1 MNYLAHLYLSGN
13 NHEIMIGNFIADHVK
28 GKQIELFDDEV
39 VKGIKLHRMIDEFTD
54 SHKVVEQSKI
64 RLRSEFGKYSP
75 VIVDVFYDH
84 YLAINWLEYHHEELS
99 IYANN
104 FYSLLNDNQHRLPLR
119 TQQMIQYMIPQN
131 WLMNYKTIEGIN
143 KTLTGMSKRTKFES
157 RMDEA
162 AIYLDRY
169 YIDFEKEFNEYFE
182 ELRNY
187 VSGVGGE
194 LLRSVFVVTY
204 FKLKLNLII

>member
-28 GKQIELFDDEV
+28 GKQIELFDEEI
-39 VKGIKLHRMIDEFTD
+39 VKGIKLHRLIDEFTD
-54 SHKVVEQSKI
+54 THKVVEQSKI

-84 YLAINWLEYHHEELS
+84 YLAIKWEQYHHEELS
-99 IYANN
+99 LYADN
-104 FYSLLNDNQHRLPLR
+104 FYTLLNNNQHRLPIR

-131 WLMNYKTIEGIN
+131 WLLNYKTIAGIN

-157 RMDEA
+157 KMDGA

-169 YIDFEKEFNEYFE
+169 YSEFENEFNEYFE
-182 ELRNY
+182 ELRTY
-187 VSGVGGE
+187 VSVVGGE
-194 LLRSVFVVTY
+194 VLR
-204 FKLKLNLII
+204 

>member
-28 GKQIELFDDEV
+28 GRQIELFDEEV

-84 YLAINWLEYHHEELS
+84 YLAIKWEQYHHEELS
-99 IYANN
+99 VYANN
-104 FYSLLNDNQHRLPLR
+104 FYTLLKDNHHRLPLR
-119 TQQMIQYMIPQN
+119 TQQMIEYMIPQN
-131 WLMNYKTIEGIN
+131 WLLNYKTVAGIN

-169 YIDFEKEFNEYFE
+169 YSDFEQEFNEYFE
-182 ELRNY
+182 ELRRY
-187 VSGVGGE
+187 VSIVGGE
-194 LLRSVFVVTY
+194 ILQ
-204 FKLKLNLII
+204 

>member
-28 GKQIELFDDEV
+28 GKQIELFDEEI
-39 VKGIKLHRMIDEFTD
+39 VKGIKLHRLIDEFTD
-54 SHKVVEQSKI
+54 THKVVEQSKI

-84 YLAINWLEYHHEELS
+84 YLAIKWEQYHHEDLS
-99 IYANN
+99 LYADN
-104 FYSLLNDNQHRLPLR
+104 FYTLLNNNHHRLPIR

-131 WLMNYKTIEGIN
+131 WLLNYKTIAGIN

-157 RMDEA
+157 KMDIA
-162 AIYLDRY
+162 AIYLDKY
-169 YIDFEKEFNEYFE
+169 YSEFEQEFNEYFE
-182 ELRNY
+182 ELRTY
-187 VSGVGGE
+187 VSVVGGE
-194 LLRSVFVVTY
+194 VLR
-204 FKLKLNLII
+204 

>member
-28 GKQIELFDDEV
+28 GKQIELFDEEI
-39 VKGIKLHRMIDEFTD
+39 VKGIKLHRLIDEFTD
-54 SHKVVEQSKI
+54 THKVVEQSKI

-84 YLAINWLEYHHEELS
+84 YLAIKWEQYHHEDLS
-99 IYANN
+99 LYADN
-104 FYSLLNDNQHRLPLR
+104 FYTLLNNNHHRLPIR

-131 WLMNYKTIEGIN
+131 WLVNYQSIAGID

-157 RMDEA
+157 KMDVA

-169 YIDFEKEFNEYFE
+169 YSEFENEFNEYFE
-182 ELRNY
+182 ELRTY
-187 VSGVGGE
+187 VSVVGGE
-194 LLRSVFVVTY
+194 VLR
-204 FKLKLNLII
+204 

>member
-28 GKQIELFDDEV
+28 GKQIELFDEEI
-39 VKGIKLHRMIDEFTD
+39 VKGIKLHRLIDEFTD
-54 SHKVVEQSKI
+54 THKVVEQSKI

-84 YLAINWLEYHHEELS
+84 YLAIKWEQYHHEELS
-99 IYANN
+99 LYADN
-104 FYSLLNDNQHRLPLR
+104 FYTLLNNNHHRLPIR

-131 WLMNYKTIEGIN
+131 WLLNYKTIAGIN

-157 RMDEA
+157 KMDVA

-169 YIDFEKEFNEYFE
+169 YSEFENEFNEYFE
-182 ELRNY
+182 ELRTY
-187 VSGVGGE
+187 VSVVGGE
-194 LLRSVFVVTY
+194 VLR
-204 FKLKLNLII
+204 

>member
-28 GKQIELFDDEV
+28 GKQIELFDEEI
-39 VKGIKLHRMIDEFTD
+39 VKGIKLHRLIDEFTD
-54 SHKVVEQSKI
+54 THKVVEQSKI

-84 YLAINWLEYHHEELS
+84 YLAIKWEQYHHEELS
-99 IYANN
+99 LYADN
-104 FYSLLNDNQHRLPLR
+104 FYTLLNNNQHRLPIR

-131 WLMNYKTIEGIN
+131 WLLNYKTIAGIN

-157 RMDEA
+157 KMDVA
-162 AIYLDRY
+162 AIYLDQY
-169 YIDFEKEFNEYFE
+169 YSEFENEFNEYFE
-182 ELRNY
+182 ELRTY
-187 VSGVGGE
+187 VSVVGGE
-194 LLRSVFVVTY
+194 VLR
-204 FKLKLNLII
+204 

>member
-28 GKQIELFDDEV
+28 GKQIELFDEEI

-54 SHKVVEQSKI
+54 THKVVEQSKI

-84 YLAINWLEYHHEELS
+84 YLAINWEEYHHEELS
-99 IYANN
+99 VYANN
-104 FYSLLNDNQHRLPLR
+104 FYSLLNDNHHRLPLR
-119 TQQMIQYMIPQN
+119 TQQMIEYMIPQN
-131 WLMNYKTIEGIN
+131 WLMNYKTVAGIN

-169 YIDFEKEFNEYFE
+169 YADFDQEFNKYFE
-182 ELRNY
+182 ELRRY
-187 VSGVGGE
+187 VSVVGGQV
-194 LLRSVFVVTY
+194 LL
-204 FKLKLNLII
+204 

>member
-13 NHEIMIGNFIADHVK
+13 NHELMIGNFIADHVK
-28 GKQIELFDDEV
+28 GKQIELFDEEV

-84 YLAINWLEYHHEELS
+84 YLAVKWEQYHHEVLS
-99 IYANN
+99 VYANN
-104 FYSLLNDNQHRLPLR
+104 FYTLLKDNHHRLPLR
-119 TQQMIQYMIPQN
+119 TQQMIEYMIPQN
-131 WLMNYKTIEGIN
+131 WLVNYQTIAGIN

-162 AIYLDRY
+162 AIYLDKY
-169 YIDFEKEFNEYFE
+169 YSEFEQEFNEYFE
-182 ELRNY
+182 ELRTY
-187 VSGVGGE
+187 VTVVGGE
-194 LLRSVFVVTY
+194 VLR
-204 FKLKLNLII
+204 

>member
-28 GKQIELFDDEV
+28 GKQIELFVEEI
-39 VKGIKLHRMIDEFTD
+39 VKGIKLHRLIDEFTD
-54 SHKVVEQSKI
+54 THKVVEQSKI

-84 YLAINWLEYHHEELS
+84 YLAIKWEQYHHEDLS
-99 IYANN
+99 LYADN
-104 FYSLLNDNQHRLPLR
+104 FYTLLNNNHHRLPMR

-131 WLMNYKTIEGIN
+131 WLLNYKTIAGIN

-157 RMDEA
+157 KMDVA

-169 YIDFEKEFNEYFE
+169 YSEFENEFNEYFE
-182 ELRNY
+182 ELRTY
-187 VSGVGGE
+187 VSVVGGE
-194 LLRSVFVVTY
+194 VLR
-204 FKLKLNLII
+204 

>member
-28 GKQIELFDDEV
+28 GKQIELFDEEI
-39 VKGIKLHRMIDEFTD
+39 VKGIKLHRLIDEFTD
-54 SHKVVEQSKI
+54 THKVVEQSKI

-84 YLAINWLEYHHEELS
+84 YLALKWEQYHHEDLS
-99 IYANN
+99 LYADN
-104 FYSLLNDNQHRLPLR
+104 FYTLLNNNQHRLPIR

-131 WLMNYKTIEGIN
+131 WLLNYKTIAGIN

-157 RMDEA
+157 KMDVA

-169 YIDFEKEFNEYFE
+169 YSEFGNEFNEYFE
-182 ELRNY
+182 ELRTY
-187 VSGVGGE
+187 VSVVGGE
-194 LLRSVFVVTY
+194 VLR
-204 FKLKLNLII
+204 

>member
-28 GKQIELFDDEV
+28 GRQIELFDEEV

-54 SHKVVEQSKI
+54 SHQVVEQSKI

-84 YLAINWLEYHHEELS
+84 YLAVKWNQYHHEELAV
-99 IYANN
+99 YASN
-104 FYSLLNDNQHRLPLR
+104 FYELLNRNNHRLPLR
-119 TQQMIQYMIPQN
+119 TQQMIEYMIPQN
-131 WLMNYKTIEGIN
+131 WLLNYKTVAGIN

-169 YIDFEKEFNEYFE
+169 YADFENEFNEYFE
-182 ELRNY
+182 ELRTY
-187 VSGVGGE
+187 VSVVGGE
-194 LLRSVFVVTY
+194 ILR
-204 FKLKLNLII
+204 